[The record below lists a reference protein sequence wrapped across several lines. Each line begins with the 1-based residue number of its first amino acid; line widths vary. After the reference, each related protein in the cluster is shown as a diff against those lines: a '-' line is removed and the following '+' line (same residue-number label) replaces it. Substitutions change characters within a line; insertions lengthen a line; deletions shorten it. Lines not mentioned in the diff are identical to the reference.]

1 MPTDYRPAPKIRMM
15 TPRLKREDSESL
27 WMREQRSVSPLLKA
41 AGKIASGQAI
51 AIGMAEGVRGR
62 RELEDLGI
70 AAELKARTDM
80 MYWLDEWWSKE
91 RDEKGFMRPVTV
103 EGIDPKV
110 LFRQL
115 IVERGLK

>member
-1 MPTDYRPAPKIRMM
+1 MPTDYGPTPKIRMM
-15 TPRLKREDSESL
+15 TPRVKREGSESL

-41 AGKIASGQAI
+41 AGRIASSQAI
-51 AIGMAEGVRGR
+51 AIGMAEGIRKR
-62 RELEDLGI
+62 RELENLGM
-70 AAELKARTDM
+70 AADLKARTDM

-103 EGIDPKV
+103 EGLDGKA

-115 IVERGLK
+115 VVERGLK